1 VKCPQ
6 CGLEAQVS
14 PLKTHIEEGGKGKY
28 KHRQNASN
36 CPSLKAAIEAALK
49 RRP

>member
-1 VKCPQ
+1 MMAREKSLLVKCPQ
-6 CGLEAQVS
+6 F
-14 PLKTHIEEGGKGKY
+14 EEGGKGKY